1 MSREIIESKKIL
13 PTDQG
18 AARPPAV
25 LKVIKIHIFV
35 IKHLL
40 ETRNGNKLDIK
51 ADKCVMSKITVI

>member
-1 MSREIIESKKIL
+1 MKLLSTRKFYLQIK
-13 PTDQG
+13 G